1 MMIQSRIS
9 NIPFLDGANDMFTT
23 TNKSHFKPFDNTAIQ
38 KRNVILRPVS
48 TLLQRGDNNYQ
59 RKHQTE
65 TASSFTS
72 HPRTVT
78 LPTMTHRTM
87 QRTNFKM
94 HSEKRC
100 GDFETNVTHADF
112 KPLPMSAAKI
122 IRPTTSV
129 RISLPGSKFPET
141 THRSSYTK
149 HEVSSD
155 RRAKET
161 VNTGV
166 GSTLKEN
173 KKDEF
178 SSSYHEQ
185 FQYRWCPPPLLS
197 AEKQR
202 IQISSVAMGDREQKL
217 GKQTTYS
224 SSFSQSGAHSYAR
237 ECLLPKI
244 NKSRPINLREHAD
257 EKWITTSSEEFRAHK
272 CGPIHLERRDP
283 NLSSVFKGEIL
294 EGNQER
300 LSTTN
305 QCYFPKV

>member
-72 HPRTVT
+72 HPRTPVT

-161 VNTGV
+161 VNTGTHCTPKCDCALILSQSIDFCILWV
-166 GSTLKEN
+166 DIRCFLFIN
-173 KKDEF
+173 KVSGQLWK
-178 SSSYHEQ
+178 
-185 FQYRWCPPPLLS
+185 RT
-197 AEKQR
+197 KR
-202 IQISSVAMGDREQKL
+202 MNSVPVIM
-217 GKQTTYS
+217 S
-224 SSFSQSGAHSYAR
+224 SSFSFSKG
-237 ECLLPKI
+237 
-244 NKSRPINLREHAD
+244 
-257 EKWITTSSEEFRAHK
+257 FRF
-272 CGPIHLERRDP
+272 HL
-283 NLSSVFKGEIL
+283 
-294 EGNQER
+294 
-300 LSTTN
+300 
-305 QCYFPKV
+305 

>member
-197 AEKQR
+197 AEKVILISHLQWFQR
-202 IQISSVAMGDREQKL
+202 QPIMLQFNNIFLSLFRSAKDSDFICSDGRPRTEA
-217 GKQTTYS
+217 GQTNNI
-224 SSFSQSGAHSYAR
+224 FQLFQSIR
-237 ECLLPKI
+237 CPQL
-244 NKSRPINLREHAD
+244 
-257 EKWITTSSEEFRAHK
+257 
-272 CGPIHLERRDP
+272 C
-283 NLSSVFKGEIL
+283 
-294 EGNQER
+294 
-300 LSTTN
+300 
-305 QCYFPKV
+305 